1 MFVLIFFY
9 LNIITFQT
17 LPQPSD
23 SILLCNNNFH
33 FDFNPKQKGEYST
46 TPSNVHD
53 YKKQKSASDRK
64 RKPKQTNKK
73 QPHKKIIT
81 KQKTL
86 NEMKQYKKTKQNIIQ
101 MQNKIKQTETK
112 TK

>member
-1 MFVLIFFY
+1 MLFKLRNVCPHILLSKYNNFSNPTPTI
-9 LNIITFQT
+9 
-17 LPQPSD
+17 

-73 QPHKKIIT
+73 QPHKKI
-81 KQKTL
+81 
-86 NEMKQYKKTKQNIIQ
+86 
-101 MQNKIKQTETK
+101 
-112 TK
+112 